1 MSKKSNMISAPSM
14 DKDYQSED
22 DHRTLTRAEEIR
34 MDAGRMKGVQ
44 RHQQKSLKA
53 LSRIGRTLGKR
64 SMRRGSR

>member
-1 MSKKSNMISAPSM
+1 MSKKSMMASPMM

-44 RHQQKSLKA
+44 RHQQKSMRA
-53 LSRIGRTLGKR
+53 LSRIGRTLNTR